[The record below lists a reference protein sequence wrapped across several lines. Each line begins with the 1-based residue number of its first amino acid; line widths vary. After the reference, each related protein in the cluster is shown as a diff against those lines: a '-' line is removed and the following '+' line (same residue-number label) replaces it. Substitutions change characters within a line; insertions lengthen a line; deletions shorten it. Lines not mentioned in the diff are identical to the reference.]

1 MVICVGAVSAG
12 KSFLLSALCDP
23 SFEHDS
29 YIVPTVGVNIFTLN
43 IDSRTHA
50 TIRELGGALCAVWSS
65 YIASETKLIFVVDS
79 SDIASIA
86 LVATKLTECVTLLED
101 NSARENKVG
110 RLCIVWTKLDRSAS
124 QIVRLREVL
133 CLQQLLLD
141 STLVVTEVLFDPST
155 CAGLAELRTWVTS
168 AAASDNSAVKK

>member
-23 SFEHDS
+23 SFQQDS
-29 YIVPTVGVNIFTLN
+29 YIVPTVGVNIFSLN
-43 IDSRTHA
+43 IDSRTCT

-86 LVATKLTECVTLLED
+86 LVATKLTECAALLEE

-124 QIVRLREVL
+124 QPARLREVL

-141 STLVVTEVLFDPST
+141 STLVVTEVLWDSST
-155 CAGLAELRTWVTS
+155 CAGLEEFRTWVLS
-168 AAASDNSAVKK
+168 AATSDNSAVKK